1 MAHAWIAQTTKELKV
16 KEDAVQTNAILTKF
30 LCLMEDV
37 KTAKTTTIQTMLKEA
52 ASKELAHKVQFFRP
66 TANVKPVDNT
76 KLFHKMA
83 EAALDQLVI
92 ADKESLFKV
101 NVSIAMIGKEV
112 KVKTKTDAEPINALI
127 TRSSSLMEPAKIVK
141 ISIGQTITEENAS
154 P

>member
-1 MAHAWIAQTTKELKV
+1 
-16 KEDAVQTNAILTKF
+16 
-30 LCLMEDV
+30 MEDV
-37 KTAKTTTIQTMLKEA
+37 KTAKTTTIPTMLKEA

-66 TANVKPVDNT
+66 TANVKPVDNI

-127 TRSSSLMEPAKIVK
+127 TRSS
-141 ISIGQTITEENAS
+141 
-154 P
+154 